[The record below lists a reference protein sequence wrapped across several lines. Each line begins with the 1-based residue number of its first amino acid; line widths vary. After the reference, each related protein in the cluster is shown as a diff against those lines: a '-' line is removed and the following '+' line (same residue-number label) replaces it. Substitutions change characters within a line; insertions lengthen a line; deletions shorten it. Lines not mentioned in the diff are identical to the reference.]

1 MTSLHGPSPLPESSF
16 RFYGELARHWK
27 WMAGLGALAIV
38 LGLIGLM
45 VTVTLTL
52 ASVLFFGA
60 LLILGGIFQ
69 ALHTAKCDGWR
80 SKALHATIALLYV
93 AAGAVVLID
102 PVFSSAFL
110 TLLLA
115 AAVFL
120 VGALRFAMGLQ
131 MRGRPGWGW
140 PVFGGILAML
150 LGILIFAQ
158 WPSSALW
165 VIGVF
170 ISVELLVHGWSMIA
184 VSLAAREAHRSAD
197 EGA

>member
-1 MTSLHGPSPLPESSF
+1 MTSLHGPSPLPESNF
-16 RFYGELARHWK
+16 WFFGEVGRNWK
-27 WMAGLGALAIV
+27 WMAGLGALAVV

-45 VTVTLTL
+45 VTVTLTI

-60 LLILGGIFQ
+60 LLLVGGIFQ
-69 ALHTAKCDGWR
+69 ALHTAKCHGWR

-120 VGALRFAMGLQ
+120 VGAVRFAMGLQ

-140 PVFGGILAML
+140 PVFGGLLAML
-150 LGILIFAQ
+150 LGVLIFAQ

-184 VSLAAREAHRSAD
+184 VSLAARDARRSAD
-197 EGA
+197 EGS